1 MILDGFEDRKEFA
14 DSPKTVSADEKADN
28 SKALSYRHVWVDDG
42 KFLRAK
48 KVKIGISDN
57 RYTELIEGELAPGE
71 SLVIG
76 EKIKK

>member
-1 MILDGFEDRKEFA
+1 
-14 DSPKTVSADEKADN
+14 
-28 SKALSYRHVWVDDG
+28 LSYRHVWVDDG

-57 RYTELIEGELAPGE
+57 RYTELIEGELTPGE
-71 SLVIG
+71 DLVIG

>member
-1 MILDGFEDRKEFA
+1 M
-14 DSPKTVSADEKADN
+14 VSADEKAEN

-57 RYTELIEGELAPGE
+57 RYTELIEGELTQGQE
-71 SLVIG
+71 LVIG